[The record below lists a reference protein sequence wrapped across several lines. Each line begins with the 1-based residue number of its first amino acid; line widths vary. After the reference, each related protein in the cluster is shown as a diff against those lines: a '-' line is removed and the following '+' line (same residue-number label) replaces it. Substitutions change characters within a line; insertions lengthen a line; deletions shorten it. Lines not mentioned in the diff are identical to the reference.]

1 LLRGLDFKPWPR
13 NSMDES
19 ASWKLEPPAAALID
33 EKLSSGGF
41 TDPLVRVSGG
51 EELERSQVINIVYQS
66 H

>member
-1 LLRGLDFKPWPR
+1 
-13 NSMDES
+13 MDES